1 MRNYPAH
8 RHLWE
13 RAQWHLLR
21 GGWSARLAHAL
32 RPQRVDVTRFEREHA
47 GPAHPPLRI
56 GFASDFH
63 AGPTTH
69 PSVLARAVEELA
81 GADLDVLL
89 LGGDFVSLDASFI
102 DPLAERLGEV
112 PARLGRF
119 AVLGNHD
126 LWVDHAYVR
135 GRLGRAGI
143 EMLTNRNRTLPP
155 PYEAVSI
162 CGLDDHS
169 SGWPDA
175 DAAFAGAGGVRV
187 VVMHAPSNLL
197 DIGEHRFDAAFCGH
211 THGGQI
217 ALPGG
222 RPMIVPEG
230 RLSRRYCRGAH
241 ELPGERFLYVSRGVG
256 CSTVPLRA
264 WSSPEVVIC
273 TLRASDSSA

>member
-1 MRNYPAH
+1 VEA
-8 RHLWE
+8 
-13 RAQWHLLR
+13 
-21 GGWSARLAHAL
+21 
-32 RPQRVDVTRFEREHA
+32 TRFEREHA

-69 PSVLARAVEELA
+69 PSVLACAIEELA
-81 GADLDVLL
+81 NADLDVLL
-89 LGGDFVSLDASFI
+89 LGGDFISLDARFI

-112 PARLGRF
+112 PARLGRY

-126 LWVDHAYVR
+126 LWVDHAYVQ
-135 GRLGRAGI
+135 GRLERAGI
-143 EMLTNRNRTLPP
+143 EMLTNSNRALPP
-155 PYEAVSI
+155 PYDAVSI
-162 CGLDDHS
+162 CGLDDHG
-169 SGWPDA
+169 SGRPDA
-175 DAAFAGAGGVRV
+175 EAAFEGAGGVRV
-187 VVMHAPSNLL
+187 VLMHAPSSLL
-197 DIGEHRFDAAFCGH
+197 DIGEHRFDLAFCGH

-217 ALPGG
+217 ALPSG

-241 ELPGERFLYVSRGVG
+241 ELSGERFLYVSRGVG

-273 TLRASDSSA
+273 TLRASTRSP